1 MNAIELK
8 DFHIIGLS
16 GDAEVVIAPSV
27 SGFIGG
33 DAVCGVL
40 ATGLHK
46 SSEPCLLMDLG
57 TNGEMAL
64 NYRGRYSPPLQVRA
78 GLCILSD
85 RFRYEGDYRR
95 YRFCKELTMRSNIHY
110 SVIGGVDPKAYAEQ
124 APHLLYP
131 L

>member
-1 MNAIELK
+1 MGIKLVEIGLFPYRPVVKDLLHMNAIELK

-16 GDAEVVIAPSV
+16 GDAEVVITLSV

-46 SSEPCLLMDLG
+46 SSEPCFADRPRHKWRKWRLTTG
-57 TNGEMAL
+57 KIFAAL
-64 NYRGRYSPPLQVRA
+64 AKCGA
-78 GLCILSD
+78 GLGRLSD

-95 YRFCKELTMRSNIHY
+95 YRFCKN
-110 SVIGGVDPKAYAEQ
+110 
-124 APHLLYP
+124 
-131 L
+131 